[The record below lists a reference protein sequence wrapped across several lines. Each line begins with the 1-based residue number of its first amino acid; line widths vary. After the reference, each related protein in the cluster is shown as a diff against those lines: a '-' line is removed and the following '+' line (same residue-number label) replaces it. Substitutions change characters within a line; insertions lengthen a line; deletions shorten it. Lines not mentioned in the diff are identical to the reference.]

1 MNMQNEGQAAAAAS
15 GGPRG
20 WLAANGGNAATV
32 ATVIVAAAPIIDA
45 LDRVGARLDNVET
58 ALDRVAADLNRI
70 STDLDRIST
79 GLERFLAC
87 LERRRAADAGIGTSF
102 AGFEVT
108 REQPRTARCA
118 EEAAREPRRR
128 QGLGARAFPQAA
140 ALAGAARLS
149 LPPGAFAQVETGGRQ
164 RPRSRAVRALRA
176 IGAAEPSRTVDMRR
190 AARHDRG
197 AIVAWRKE
205 KRR

>member
-20 WLAANGGNAATV
+20 WLAANGGNAAMGLSV
-32 ATVIVAAAPIIDA
+32 IATIVIAAALIIDA

-58 ALDRVAADLNRI
+58 ALDRVAADLGRISADLNRI

-108 REQPRTARCA
+108 LERPRTARCA

-140 ALAGAARLS
+140 ALAGRR
-149 LPPGAFAQVETGGRQ
+149 GY
-164 RPRSRAVRALRA
+164 RPRSRAVRACARTARRNRPGPLTCNARRVM
-176 IGAAEPSRTVDMRR
+176 IAALS
-190 AARHDRG
+190 
-197 AIVAWRKE
+197 
-205 KRR
+205 

>member
-1 MNMQNEGQAAAAAS
+1 MNMQNEGQAVAAAS

-20 WLAANGGNAATV
+20 WLAANGGSAAMGLSV
-32 ATVIVAAAPIIDA
+32 IATIVIATALIIDA
-45 LDRVGARLDNVET
+45 LDRIGARLDNVET

-87 LERRRAADAGIGTSF
+87 LERRRAANAGIGTSF

-108 REQPRTARCA
+108 LERPRTARCA

-140 ALAGAARLS
+140 ALAGAARS
-149 LPPGAFAQVETGGRQ
+149 SP
-164 RPRSRAVRALRA
+164 PRSRGVRAGRDVRA
-176 IGAAEPSRTVDMRR
+176 GMPVLPGSPRFARNRR
-190 AARHDRG
+190 GRAVPNR
-197 AIVAWRKE
+197 
-205 KRR
+205 

>member
-1 MNMQNEGQAAAAAS
+1 MNARNNGQAAAAAS
-15 GGPRG
+15 GRPRG
-20 WLAANGGNAATV
+20 WLAANGGSAATV
-32 ATVIVAAAPIIDA
+32 ATVIVAAALIIDA

-58 ALDRVAADLNRI
+58 ALDRVAADLGRISADLNRI

-87 LERRRAADAGIGTSF
+87 LERRRAADAGSGTSF

-108 REQPRTARCA
+108 LERPRTARCA

-149 LPPGAFAQVETGGRQ
+149 PALPGSPRLCANGAAA
-164 RPRSRAVRALRA
+164 PSRAV
-176 IGAAEPSRTVDMRR
+176 DMQR

-197 AIVAWRKE
+197 ALVAWRKE
-205 KRR
+205 NPG